1 MKTLTGVIIAK
12 NAEKMIPQALESIA
26 FCNELIV
33 VDNGS
38 TDKTKQIALM
48 HNAKVYEISSGDFY
62 ALRNLGLSKATCD
75 YILYIDTD
83 ERVDEE
89 LKTNIKKI
97 LETRLKSKYSAFRLS
112 RKNFYFGDHEWPYIE
127 HLERLFVRENLE
139 GWKGILHESPII
151 KGEIGDM
158 DGFLIH
164 FTHMD
169 LESMLNKTIDWSDK
183 EALLRYNQNH
193 PKMSWWR
200 FPRVMFTAF
209 FNSYISQ
216 RGYKAGTAGIVESMY
231 QAFSMFITYAKLWEL
246 QQTMRYKK

>member
-1 MKTLTGVIIAK
+1 
-12 NAEKMIPQALESIA
+12 
-26 FCNELIV
+26 
-33 VDNGS
+33 
-38 TDKTKQIALM
+38 
-48 HNAKVYEISSGDFY
+48 
-62 ALRNLGLSKATCD
+62 
-75 YILYIDTD
+75 
-83 ERVDEE
+83 
-89 LKTNIKKI
+89 

-112 RKNFYFGDHEWPYIE
+112 RKNFYFGDHGWPYIE